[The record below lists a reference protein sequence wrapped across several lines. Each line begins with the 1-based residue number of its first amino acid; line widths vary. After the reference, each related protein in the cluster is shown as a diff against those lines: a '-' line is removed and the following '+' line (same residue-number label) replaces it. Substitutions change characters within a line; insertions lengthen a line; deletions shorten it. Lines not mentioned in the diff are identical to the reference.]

1 MVKQVEWLA
10 PILRVVNRFVTA
22 ALLVSAIALGL
33 AATKASGGPA
43 SAAPAADSSPPWVRD
58 SVQYL
63 NIFLPDADS
72 DYYIDGFG
80 TARGARTVISGQ
92 VPQARYWSFT
102 AYPLGGSGVDT
113 HVHDTD
119 VAHSHG
125 RYTVTLSSSCAGIKG
140 TCVATAPTG
149 TAGLVVLRLYVPT
162 DLNGAGTGGVPLPT
176 VTYERASG
184 AAISLSRAAAS
195 DTPANTVNFLRLLHG
210 KLPAALTRPYPT
222 DAPVPTAVTMPVPR
236 ARPTGPKGT
245 YANPDNLYDHM
256 ALNSTRGNLVISA
269 KAPTYQADSF
279 HAVNSLGRRSVQKPQ
294 TRYWSV
300 CVVLTG
306 RATGDCLRDEQV
318 HVTTSGRFTI
328 VVAPACPLV
337 GYQNC
342 LVAGPEAIQVG
353 LAYRNLLPSRTFASQ
368 AFKGPYALNGNYVA
382 RPAG

>member
-1 MVKQVEWLA
+1 VK
-10 PILRVVNRFVTA
+10 RFVIAT
-22 ALLVSAIALGL
+22 LLISVIGLGL
-33 AATKASGGPA
+33 ASVPVGGVPA
-43 SAAPAADSSPPWVRD
+43 SAAPVPASSSPPWVRD

-63 NIFLPDADS
+63 DIFLPDADS

-80 TARGARTVISGQ
+80 TAGGARTVISGQ
-92 VPQARYWSFT
+92 VPHARYWSFT

-119 VAHSHG
+119 VQQSHG
-125 RYTVTLSSSCAGIKG
+125 RYTVTLSSSCAGIEG

-149 TAGLVVLRLYVPT
+149 TAGLVVLRLYVPV
-162 DLNGAGTGGVPLPT
+162 DLNGAGTGGVPLPA
-176 VTYERASG
+176 VTYENANG
-184 AAISLSRAAAS
+184 APLTLSAAAAA
-195 DTPANTVNFLRLLHG
+195 DTPTNTVNFLRLLDG
-210 KLPAALTRPYPT
+210 KLPAALTRPYPA
-222 DAPVPTAVTMPVPR
+222 DAPVPTAVTTPVPT
-236 ARPTGPKGT
+236 ALPTGPKGT

-269 KAPTYQADSF
+269 KAPTYQSDSF
-279 HAVNSLGRRSVQKPQ
+279 HAVNSLGRRSSQNPQ

-318 HVTTSGRFTI
+318 HVNASGRFTI
-328 VVAPACPLV
+328 VVAPACPV
-337 GYQNC
+337 ARFRNC

-353 LAYRNLLPSRTFASQ
+353 LAYRNLLPSRLFASQ
-368 AFKGPYALNGNYVA
+368 AFKGPYALTGNYVA